1 MEELFSME
9 DRLYRRNIR
18 DVLLVMQQRTV
29 PVWGVG
35 NFIGIEK
42 TELTKSM
49 KNPRADSDER
59 KINKGI
65 EFPRQAEV

>member
-1 MEELFSME
+1 ME

-18 DVLLVMQQRTV
+18 DVLLSIQQRTV

-42 TELTKSM
+42 TVLTKSM
-49 KNPRADSDER
+49 KNHRADSDE
-59 KINKGI
+59 INKGI

>member
-1 MEELFSME
+1 ME

-18 DVLLVMQQRTV
+18 DVLLSIQQRTV

-42 TELTKSM
+42 IVLTKSM
-49 KNPRADSDER
+49 KNPRADSDE
-59 KINKGI
+59 INKGI